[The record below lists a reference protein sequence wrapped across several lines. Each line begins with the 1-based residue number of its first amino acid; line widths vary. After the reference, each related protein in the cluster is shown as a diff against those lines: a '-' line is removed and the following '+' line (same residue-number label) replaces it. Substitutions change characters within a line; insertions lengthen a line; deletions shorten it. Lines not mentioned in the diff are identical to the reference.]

1 MASDDDA
8 LPTLK
13 ILLIGPS
20 GAGKSALL
28 KRYCDDEF
36 DPESSTATIGIDFK
50 IKKLSVRGK
59 PYRLTLFDTAG
70 QERFRTLSTSFYRGA
85 HGVLLVYDIS
95 SRASFLTMDR
105 WFEEVEN
112 NTVPDVALYLVG
124 TKLDKAETS
133 RAVSVEEGEALAAA
147 HGAHFCEASAKT
159 TENIRKPFV
168 EVVDMIVSNP
178 ALLAGKGRG
187 RTAGTVDI
195 GSGGDGEGYLSG
207 CSC

>member
-1 MASDDDA
+1 M
-8 LPTLK
+8 LT
-13 ILLIGPS
+13 
-20 GAGKSALL
+20 
-28 KRYCDDEF
+28 RYCDDEF

-85 HGVLLVYDIS
+85 HGVILVYDIS

-105 WFEEVEN
+105 WFEEAEN

-147 HGAHFCEASAKT
+147 HGARFCEASAKT
-159 TENIRKPFV
+159 TENVRKPFV

-178 ALLAGKGRG
+178 ALLAGHGRG
-187 RTAGTVDI
+187 RTAGTI
-195 GSGGDGEGYLSG
+195 NIAGRGDGEGYLSG